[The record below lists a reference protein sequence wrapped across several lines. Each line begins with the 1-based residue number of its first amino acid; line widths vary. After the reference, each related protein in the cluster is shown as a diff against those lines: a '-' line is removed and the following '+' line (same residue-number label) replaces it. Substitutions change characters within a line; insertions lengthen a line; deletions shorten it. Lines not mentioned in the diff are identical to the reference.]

1 MIFNFTYDLKFEAL
15 IAYLRAKYPEKLFDI
30 EGIGKQTDLA
40 KFSKDFFASKSTS
53 DVSVDANSNVDE
65 MSVIAYNAEL
75 PKPFFRVNSLYLL
88 WKYARQLYDET
99 TANQIIESQ
108 LSGEF
113 YINDLHG
120 LNQPYCFNFSCYD
133 IMTQGLPFVKK
144 IKSSPPKHLSS
155 FIGQMIHF
163 TVYGSNSILGAVGLA
178 DFLIVTSYYVKKL
191 MEENIYSKEE
201 YVWQAV
207 KQEIQSF
214 IYSCNQPFRAGLQSG
229 FYNISV
235 FDDVFLDKMCAE
247 YLFPDMTNPD
257 KEIIKKLQILYMDL
271 MNETLRATPITFPVT
286 TACLS
291 VDEDKNVNDLEFLK
305 LVAEKNLEFAYIN
318 MYFGATST
326 LSSCCFDGN
335 QKVLTRSSNGVKL
348 TTIREAVEGDHE
360 IYRTNFTVFHNGS
373 WVKAKPV
380 KIKKDNKMFKIKT
393 ANNKTI
399 IVTDNHIN
407 LTQRG
412 NIETSKLN
420 LNDYLAFSSRPLNQ
434 INERQLNYTYEQGV
448 FIGMYLGDGSRYS
461 KKTSKSFEVTLSL
474 SEQKIKYIPLIKKAL
489 LDFNVEEEIRINYSK
504 NNVIFVKIFSKKLFD
519 ITKDF
524 VYGNYSFEKEINLS
538 VLEQNIYFRKG
549 IIDGWYFTDG
559 GNSNRIYSTSEKLI
573 EQGETIITSLGYSS
587 RIDLSDRT
595 EEPVI
600 IRGET
605 FKRNYPLYCLR
616 FYTIDNK
623 RSMGD
628 VYQVINNTEYFK
640 IISIEEY
647 KSDDEYVYCFEM
659 LREIEPYFTLPNGI
673 ITHNCRLRSETKNEY
688 FNQFGAGG
696 TKIGSLGV
704 VTLNLPR
711 IAYEVKGDFEKFFV
725 ILKERAKL
733 VTKINNTKRFL
744 LNKRIKNGSLP
755 LYDFD
760 FMNITTQYSTTGIN
774 GVNEAV
780 NEMGLD
786 ILQEDGQKF
795 VIDILDIINN
805 VNEVATKQY
814 NSPHNC
820 EQTPSEN
827 SAIKLATKDKML
839 GFQEKY
845 PLYSNQFIPLTTNAD
860 MLDRIKLQGLFDSK
874 MTGGA
879 ICHINVENRI
889 EDINGMTDLML
900 SCANKGVIYFAI
912 NYILQECEDG
922 HMTVGK
928 NELCPI
934 CNKGI
939 INNYT
944 RVVGFLTNTKNWS
957 PVRREFDFPNR
968 VFYKGVD

>member
-1 MIFNFTYDLKFEAL
+1 MNFNFTYDLKFEAL

-75 PKPFFRVNSLYLL
+75 PKPFFRVNALYLL
-88 WKYARQLYDET
+88 WKYARQLYDEA

-144 IKSSPPKHLSS
+144 IKSAPPKHLSS

-178 DFLIVTSYYVKKL
+178 DFLIITSYYVKKL
-191 MEENIYSKEE
+191 MEEDIYSKEE
-201 YVWQAV
+201 HLWKAV

-229 FYNISV
+229 FYNVSV
-235 FDDVFLDKMCAE
+235 YDDVFLDKMCSE
-247 YLFPDMTNPD
+247 YIFPDMTSPD

-286 TACLS
+286 TACFS
-291 VDEDKNVNDLEFLK
+291 VDENKKVNDVDFLN

-326 LSSCCFDGN
+326 LSSC
-335 QKVLTRSSNGVKL
+335 
-348 TTIREAVEGDHE
+348 
-360 IYRTNFTVFHNGS
+360 
-373 WVKAKPV
+373 
-380 KIKKDNKMFKIKT
+380 
-393 ANNKTI
+393 
-399 IVTDNHIN
+399 
-407 LTQRG
+407 
-412 NIETSKLN
+412 
-420 LNDYLAFSSRPLNQ
+420 
-434 INERQLNYTYEQGV
+434 
-448 FIGMYLGDGSRYS
+448 
-461 KKTSKSFEVTLSL
+461 
-474 SEQKIKYIPLIKKAL
+474 
-489 LDFNVEEEIRINYSK
+489 
-504 NNVIFVKIFSKKLFD
+504 
-519 ITKDF
+519 
-524 VYGNYSFEKEINLS
+524 
-538 VLEQNIYFRKG
+538 
-549 IIDGWYFTDG
+549 
-559 GNSNRIYSTSEKLI
+559 
-573 EQGETIITSLGYSS
+573 
-587 RIDLSDRT
+587 
-595 EEPVI
+595 
-600 IRGET
+600 
-605 FKRNYPLYCLR
+605 
-616 FYTIDNK
+616 
-623 RSMGD
+623 
-628 VYQVINNTEYFK
+628 
-640 IISIEEY
+640 
-647 KSDDEYVYCFEM
+647 
-659 LREIEPYFTLPNGI
+659 
-673 ITHNCRLRSETKNEY
+673 CRLRSETKNEY

-711 IAYEVKGDFEKFFV
+711 IAYEAKGDFAKFF
-725 ILKERAKL
+725 ILLKERAKL
-733 VTKINNTKRFL
+733 IVKINNTKRFL
-744 LNKRIKNGSLP
+744 LNKRIKNGALP

-774 GVNEAV
+774 GINEAV
-780 NEMGLD
+780 TEMGLD
-786 ILQEDGQKF
+786 ILQEDGQSF
-795 VIDILDIINN
+795 VTDILGAINSI
-805 VNEVATKQY
+805 NEAATKQY
-814 NSPHNC
+814 NAPHNC

-827 SAIKLATKDKML
+827 SAIKLATKDKIL
-839 GFQEKY
+839 GLQEKY
-845 PLYSNQFIPLTTNAD
+845 SLYSNQFIPLTTNAD
-860 MLDRIKLQGLFDSK
+860 MLDRIKLQGLFDSR

-889 EDINGMTDLML
+889 EDIKQMADLML
-900 SCANKGVIYFAI
+900 TCANKGVIYFAI
-912 NYILQECEDG
+912 NYNLQECEHG

-928 NELCPI
+928 HNSCPI
-934 CNKGI
+934 CGGKI

-957 PVRREFDFPNR
+957 PVRREDDYPYR
-968 VFYKGVD
+968 VFYEGVS